1 MPTIIAHT
9 AVVDPRA
16 ELDDDVRIGHHC
28 VVGANVKIGRGTRLE
43 NSVTLTG
50 HTSIG
55 RDNRFF
61 PGCVIGGEP
70 QDLSYQ
76 GSPTQVIIGDG
87 NVFRECVTVNRGT
100 EKDEGTTRI
109 GHNCYFMANS
119 HVAHDCIVE
128 DRVIMANTVMLGGHV
143 RVEHDATL
151 SGGVAV
157 HHFASIGCYAFVSGL
172 SRVLQ
177 DIPPFMLAEGFP
189 ARPRCV
195 NVVALKRKNF
205 STASIRAISE
215 AHKLLYRS
223 KVGVKHAREILQGNG
238 SLMPELETLFAF
250 IDESNLG
257 KHGRG
262 RDRRSASA
270 GHSASE
276 REAA

>member
-28 VVGANVKIGRGTRLE
+28 VVGPNVRIGRGTKLE
-43 NSVTLTG
+43 NNVTLMG

-61 PGCVIGGEP
+61 PGCVIGAEP

-76 GSPTQVIIGDG
+76 GSPTQVIIGDS

-100 EKDEGTTRI
+100 EKDEGITRI
-109 GHNCYFMANS
+109 GNQCYFMANS
-119 HVAHDCIVE
+119 HVAHDCIIE

-143 RVEHDATL
+143 HVAHDATL

-157 HHFASIGCYAFVSGL
+157 HHYASIGCYAFVSGL

-177 DIPPFMLAEGFP
+177 DVPPFMLAEGFP
-189 ARPRCV
+189 ARARCV

-205 STASIRAISE
+205 TTPAIRAISE

-223 KVGVKHAREILQGNG
+223 KVGVKHAREILQVEGN
-238 SLMPELETLFAF
+238 LLPELEILFDF
-250 IDESNLG
+250 IENSALG

-262 RDRRSASA
+262 RDRRSAAASNSTSA
-270 GHSASE
+270 
-276 REAA
+276 AA

>member
-16 ELDDDVRIGHHC
+16 ELDEDVRIGHHC
-28 VVGANVKIGRGTRLE
+28 VVGANVKVGRGTRLE

-50 HTSIG
+50 HTTIG
-55 RDNRFF
+55 RDNRLF

-76 GSPTQVIIGDG
+76 GSPTQVIIGDS

-100 EKDEGTTRI
+100 EKDEGITSI
-109 GHNCYFMANS
+109 GNQCYFMANS
-119 HVAHDCIVE
+119 HVAHDCVVE

-143 RVEHDATL
+143 RVQHDATL

-157 HHFASIGCYAFVSGL
+157 HHFASIGCYSFVSGL

-177 DIPPFMLAEGFP
+177 DVPPFMLAEGFP

-205 STASIRAISE
+205 TSQAIRAIGE

-223 KVGVKHAREILQGNG
+223 KVGVKHAREILQGTG
-238 SLMPELETLFAF
+238 DLLPELEILFAF
-250 IDESNLG
+250 IDESTMG
-257 KHGRG
+257 RHGRG
-262 RDRRSASA
+262 RDRRASA
-270 GHSASE
+270 PSSNT
-276 REAA
+276 AAA

>member
-16 ELDDDVRIGHHC
+16 ELDEDVRIGHHC
-28 VVGANVKIGRGTRLE
+28 VLGANVKIGRGTRLE

-109 GHNCYFMANS
+109 GHNCYFMAN
-119 HVAHDCIVE
+119 
-128 DRVIMANTVMLGGHV
+128 TVMLGGHV

-205 STASIRAISE
+205 STPSIRAISE

-223 KVGVKHAREILQGNG
+223 KVGVKHAREILLGNG

-262 RDRRSASA
+262 RDRRSSSA
-270 GHSASE
+270 GHSTSE

>member
-16 ELDDDVRIGHHC
+16 ELDEDVRIGHHC
-28 VVGANVKIGRGTRLE
+28 VIGANVRIGRGTRLE

-50 HTSIG
+50 HTTLG
-55 RDNRFF
+55 RDNRLF

-76 GSPTQVIIGDG
+76 GSPTQVIIGDS

-100 EKDEGTTRI
+100 EKDEGITSI
-109 GHNCYFMANS
+109 GNQCYFMANS
-119 HVAHDCIVE
+119 HVAHDCIIE

-143 RVEHDATL
+143 RVQHDATL

-157 HHFASIGCYAFVSGL
+157 HHFASIGCYSFVSGL

-177 DIPPFMLAEGFP
+177 DVPPFMLAEGFP

-205 STASIRAISE
+205 TSQAIRSIGE

-223 KVGVKHAREILQGNG
+223 KVGVKHAREILQGTG
-238 SLMPELETLFAF
+238 DLLPELEILFAF
-250 IDESNLG
+250 IDESTLG
-257 KHGRG
+257 RHGRG
-262 RDRRSASA
+262 RDRRASASSSN
-270 GHSASE
+270 SA
-276 REAA
+276 AA